1 MSITNHI
8 TYRQSTLGRSVDA
21 SNTKI
26 VLETIQVNVI
36 WLLMR
41 LRALNNPC
49 LVYYFWIMLE
59 PP

>member
-1 MSITNHI
+1 MSIANHI
-8 TYRQSTLGRSVDA
+8 THRQSTLGRTVDV

-41 LRALNNPC
+41 LRALNSSC
-49 LVYYFWIMLE
+49 LV
-59 PP
+59 